1 MYTRS
6 LANAGSEVYILM
18 GNYGTG
24 RPGGNGGNGGTTAN
38 IDNAH
43 VTVPSNVWKVIV
55 VIVDGNNDLSRI
67 TTSTGVIAVNTPNI
81 SSIGY

>member
-24 RPGGNGGNGGTTAN
+24 GPGGNGGTTAN
-38 IDNAH
+38 IDNGH

-55 VIVDGNNDLSRI
+55 VIADGNNDLSRI